1 VGRPQCGR
9 TDSCES
15 ASQQF
20 PATVEHADDAREA
33 LTAWDGKDHPG
44 GPRIKG
50 GGIDPAEPN
59 ARLLSLPRHDSR
71 MIDGLP

>member
-1 VGRPQCGR
+1 MRQDGFLRERVAAVPRDRHP
-9 TDSCES
+9 
-15 ASQQF
+15 
-20 PATVEHADDAREA
+20 EHADDAREA